1 MNTGFKRFWGFVKK
15 EYFHI
20 VRDPRSLLILLGI
33 PIAQILI
40 FGYVLKNDIR
50 NVPIAVYDQS
60 HDHLSRQLV
69 EKLTS
74 SGYFYIADEIT
85 EFNGVEKSF
94 RSGKVKLVVVIEQH
108 FAQAFTSEKKASVQ
122 LLADASDA
130 NTAKL
135 IVQYVQGVLQS
146 FVAEQ
151 NPTFSLPATIDVRSR
166 MLYNEEMSSAYMFI
180 PGVITLLL
188 MLISAMMTSIS
199 LAREK
204 EQGTMQ
210 AILVSPL
217 KPLQIVAGK
226 VTPYV
231 ALSLINAI
239 VILSLGY
246 LVFGVPVRGSLTLLM
261 SICLLYIIMSLCLG
275 ILISTVA
282 PNQVVAM
289 LISMFALLLPT
300 MLLSG
305 FIFPIENMPKWLQYF
320 SLILPPRY
328 FLIILKTIMLKG
340 LGLAYIWKEVLIL
353 CLFTL
358 GYLGISVKKFKV
370 RLE

>member
-1 MNTGFKRFWGFVKK
+1 
-15 EYFHI
+15 
-20 VRDPRSLLILLGI
+20 
-33 PIAQILI
+33 
-40 FGYVLKNDIR
+40 
-50 NVPIAVYDQS
+50 
-60 HDHLSRQLV
+60 
-69 EKLTS
+69 
-74 SGYFYIADEIT
+74 
-85 EFNGVEKSF
+85 
-94 RSGKVKLVVVIEQH
+94 
-108 FAQAFTSEKKASVQ
+108 
-122 LLADASDA
+122 
-130 NTAKL
+130 
-135 IVQYVQGVLQS
+135 
-146 FVAEQ
+146 
-151 NPTFSLPATIDVRSR
+151 
-166 MLYNEEMSSAYMFI
+166 
-180 PGVITLLL
+180 
-188 MLISAMMTSIS
+188 MTSIS

-328 FLIILKTIMLKG
+328 FLVILKTIMLKG

-358 GYLGISVKKFKV
+358 AYLGISVKKFKV